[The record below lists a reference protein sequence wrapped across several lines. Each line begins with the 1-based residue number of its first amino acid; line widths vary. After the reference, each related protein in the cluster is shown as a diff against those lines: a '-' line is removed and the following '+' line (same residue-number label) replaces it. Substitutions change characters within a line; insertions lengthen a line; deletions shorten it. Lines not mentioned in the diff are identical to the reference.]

1 MAPGVGLCCALAVL
15 GDGAARASGLPI
27 PGAILGFCAY
37 LLWLLSGR
45 AIGWSRPG
53 AALLIRWI
61 GAMIV
66 PALVGLGSYAMLLGG
81 VALPLAGLLVATT
94 LVTAL
99 ATAAIYRLAGGR
111 D

>member
-15 GDGAARASGLPI
+15 GDFVAQAGGLPI
-27 PGAILGFCAY
+27 PGAILGFAAY
-37 LLWLLSGR
+37 LALLLNGR
-45 AIGWSRPG
+45 AIAWSRPG

-81 VALPLAGLLVATT
+81 VLVPLVGLLVATT
-94 LVTAL
+94 MVTAL